1 MASTATST
9 GRPTR
14 DGWRASHGKVRITSV
29 LRGGIRPRC
38 PIPLGIVSRD
48 SASVEREDVVRCSR
62 SAAPA
67 MRTCKTQSAQ
77 TASGFDTGTVCA
89 GGVGMK
95 ILGTNTTVFFVWAC
109 IVKSEPK
116 SVVLCL
122 LHTHCPYTALL
133 VFLVPRPSL
142 RAEGRE
148 GGSARRLGLGRHWR
162 RFARQLELCA
172 QLEPV

>member
-1 MASTATST
+1 M
-9 GRPTR
+9 GMC
-14 DGWRASHGKVRITSV
+14 ASHV
-29 LRGGIRPRC
+29 LRAARRHWPRC
-38 PIPLGIVSRD
+38 PIPLGIVSRA
-48 SASVEREDVVRCSR
+48 SAGLELEDVVRCSR

-95 ILGTNTTVFFVWAC
+95 IHGTNTTVFFVWAC

-122 LHTHCPYTALL
+122 LQTLPVHGITGLSCPPPQPA
-133 VFLVPRPSL
+133 
-142 RAEGRE
+142 G
-148 GGSARRLGLGRHWR
+148 
-162 RFARQLELCA
+162 
-172 QLEPV
+172 